1 MSANEVKDQTE
12 EKEEASPFLKI
23 SVNEKH
29 EQKDKDLHNDN
40 KDITSGF
47 WIFKGPLLQRC
58 ATETM
63 YVAIFGI
70 AGLILAMMF
79 TYFNGTM
86 TTLEKRYKIP
96 TKVFGV
102 ISVGNDISAMI
113 ASLIVGYYLQK
124 VHRPRWMALGLLIS
138 AIFSLMNLCLH
149 FIYGAGADALSLTKE
164 FGNFKDISGN
174 VTNSKTSQ
182 KYCTSDE
189 STCVTDTDSWAPI
202 IILFIAQLILGI
214 GSSAYFITGIAYMDD
229 NSKKSRAPAMLTFST
244 CIRMLGPAGGYL
256 LSSMCLKYY
265 IEPRLSPVIKPEDPR
280 WLGAW
285 WIGYIVLAIITV
297 VIAFV
302 IALFPKELPSCKAR
316 RLKLAKTNE
325 KDPSDEHK
333 EKSLRDMWKSCKDL
347 LNNKLFLYNL
357 YASIV
362 YFFGYN
368 VYWNF
373 SQKYIEIQFRQSAS
387 GASMATG
394 PVALGFSAVGVLLS
408 GYVLSKYK
416 PKARS
421 IAAWN
426 IIVDFLTVAGIL
438 CYAFIG
444 CEASDQLGSMVTTS
458 ECSSACHC
466 EFVHYSPIC
475 GPNNVTYIS
484 ACHAGCTGKSKD
496 LQGHTMYTGCGCINT
511 PNITGFDLP
520 EMHTALDGP
529 CPVDCSKQF
538 FTFLAVMCFLKLVG
552 ASGKSSSFLIS
563 LRCMPPE
570 QKSFG
575 LGLHGMICSL
585 FAFIPSPIFFGWLID
600 KYCLLWG
607 KTCSNQGNCWLY
619 DTESLRY
626 VLNFTAGAFLLAGG
640 FFNIAVWYY
649 AKDLQIFDD
658 NEGTDAAK
666 KTAEDHKLKDDLN
679 SIPLQIRKDSIY

>member
-1 MSANEVKDQTE
+1 MSGEVKGQSE
-12 EKEEASPFLKI
+12 ESPFLVDAIKI
-23 SVNEKH
+23 SV
-29 EQKDKDLHNDN
+29 KDKEKQEEKDTETRHEN

-58 ATETM
+58 ATETT
-63 YVAIFGI
+63 YVAIYGI
-70 AGLILAMMF
+70 AGLILAMSF

-96 TKVFGV
+96 TKIFGV
-102 ISVGNDISAMI
+102 ITIGNDITAMI
-113 ASLIVGYYLQK
+113 GSVFVGYYLQK
-124 VHRPRWMALGLLIS
+124 VHRPRWMALGCLITVT
-138 AIFSLMNLCLH
+138 FSLMNLCLH
-149 FIYGAGADALSLTKE
+149 FIYGAGADALSLTHE
-164 FGNFKDISGN
+164 FGNLKDINGN
-174 VTNSKTSQ
+174 VTISKSSQ
-182 KYCTSDE
+182 KFCTSED
-189 STCVTDTDSWAPI
+189 STCLTDTDSWAPI

-214 GSSAYFITGIAYMDD
+214 GSSIYWITGIAYMDD

-256 LSSMCLKYY
+256 LASMCLKMY
-265 IEPRLSPVIKPEDPR
+265 IEPSLSPVIMPEDPR

-285 WIGYIVLAIITV
+285 WIGYIVLAICTIL
-297 VIAFV
+297 IAFV
-302 IALFPKELPSCKAR
+302 ISLFPKELPSSKAR
-316 RLKLAKTNE
+316 RLKLAKANE
-325 KDPSDEHK
+325 KDPNEHQDL
-333 EKSLRDMWKSCKDL
+333 SLQNMWKSSKDL
-347 LNNKLFLYNL
+347 LNNKLYLYNL

-373 SQKYIEIQFRQSAS
+373 SQKYIEIQYRQSAS

-421 IAAWN
+421 IAVWN
-426 IIVDFLTVAGIL
+426 VVVDFLTVAGIV

-444 CEASDQLGSMVTTS
+444 CKASDQLGSMATTS
-458 ECSSACHC
+458 ECSAACHC
-466 EFVHYSPIC
+466 EYVHYAPIC
-475 GPNNVTYIS
+475 SPNNVTYIS

-496 LQGHTMYTGCGCINT
+496 LQGHTMYTGCGCI
-511 PNITGFDLP
+511 TGLNSTEISGDISHML
-520 EMHTALDGP
+520 TALDGP

-538 FTFLAVMCFLKLVG
+538 YTFLVVMCFLKFVG
-552 ASGKSSSFLIS
+552 AFGKSGSFLLT
-563 LRCMPPE
+563 LRCVPPD

-607 KTCSNQGNCWLY
+607 KTCGNQGNCWLY
-619 DTESLRY
+619 DTQALRY

-640 FFNIAVWYY
+640 LFNIFVWYY

-658 NEGTDAAK
+658 NEK
-666 KTAEDHKLKDDLN
+666 KTTEDNYLNDDRNALQLK
-679 SIPLQIRKDSIY
+679 IRKEKQ